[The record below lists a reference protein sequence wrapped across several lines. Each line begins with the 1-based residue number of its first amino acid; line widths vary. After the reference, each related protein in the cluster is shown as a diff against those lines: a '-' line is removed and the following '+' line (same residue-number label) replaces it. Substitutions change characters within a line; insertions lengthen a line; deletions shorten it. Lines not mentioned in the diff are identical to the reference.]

1 MFDKLQNNLDKMC
14 LELNL
19 TIGINNSKNYF
30 EVILA
35 KLNFLIR
42 NIENIS
48 SNEMKIYLKNLQNN
62 IEELQLKCLQNEEK
76 EGSAL

>member
-48 SNEMKIYLKNLQNN
+48 SNEMKIY
-62 IEELQLKCLQNEEK
+62 
-76 EGSAL
+76 